1 MDFDYFIV
9 NRIFLYVYV
18 ERDLFFVFNKVMI
31 VFMSIFLLDLCC

>member
-9 NRIFLYVYV
+9 YRIFIYVYV